1 MKEKEIPGAEIQ
13 KYAYGKY
20 VKILRFFQQIPI
32 GLQKLIT
39 FETTLPWRIG
49 LILNEFIFDLKIID
63 IELPLLITIRDFIIK
78 ISRVI

>member
-13 KYAYGKY
+13 KYGKY

-32 GLQKLIT
+32 GLQKLII
-39 FETTLPWRIG
+39 FETTFSWR
-49 LILNEFIFDLKIID
+49 ILNEFIFDLKIID
-63 IELPLLITIRDFIIK
+63 IELPLLNTIRNFIK